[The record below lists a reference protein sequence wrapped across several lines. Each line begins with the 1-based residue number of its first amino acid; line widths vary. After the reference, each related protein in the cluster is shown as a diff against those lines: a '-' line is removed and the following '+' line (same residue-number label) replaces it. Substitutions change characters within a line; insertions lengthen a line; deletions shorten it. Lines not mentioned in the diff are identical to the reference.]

1 KKLLSIGAK
10 KVRPETLMKRVNF
23 YPPNKDKKG
32 WMRIRD
38 EGNKITL
45 SYKRFLGKNIKNKHK
60 IDNQQEILLLINNF
74 NEGIELLEALG
85 AKKKAYQETKRE
97 EWHYSGTE
105 ISIDTWPG
113 LKPFIEIEAKNEK
126 TVKKITKLLGFDYS
140 EAIFGPVGLIYEK
153 ELNIS
158 QEQINN
164 HTPEITFKNPP
175 KLKI

>member
-1 KKLLSIGAK
+1 
-10 KVRPETLMKRVNF
+10 MK
-23 YPPNKDKKG
+23 
-32 WMRIRD
+32 
-38 EGNKITL
+38 
-45 SYKRFLGKNIKNKHK
+45 
-60 IDNQQEILLLINNF
+60 
-74 NEGIELLEALG
+74 
-85 AKKKAYQETKRE
+85 
-97 EWHYSGTE
+97 
-105 ISIDTWPG
+105 
-113 LKPFIEIEAKNEK
+113 K